1 MTEESEEQRTP
12 YLGICVHLIS
22 SLVTISETDNQ
33 QQKPTENPR
42 LSPLF
47 SARDCSCLRIE
58 LAQN

>member
-22 SLVTISETDNQ
+22 SLVMIGATDNH
-33 QQKPTENPR
+33 QQKPTENLR

-47 SARDCSCLRIE
+47 SARDCSCLR
-58 LAQN
+58 LN